1 MATSKT
7 WTQARTLKNLN
18 PKKRGP
24 WKTWTLKNLDPENQN
39 HEKRGKLQD
48 AEKKS
53 VDPGWQKTGERGSGA
68 PTKWRHVARIV
79 TLAANNIVGEKIFV
93 RKVIYKMSRMKIST
107 DA

>member
-7 WTQARTLKNLN
+7 WAQARTLKNLN

-48 AEKKS
+48 AEKRS
-53 VDPGWQKTGERGSGA
+53 VDPGWQ
-68 PTKWRHVARIV
+68 IF
-79 TLAANNIVGEKIFV
+79 VGEKIFV